1 MRILPKVSAYCATYG
16 RVHLLEEAVYS
27 FLMQDYK
34 GEKELIILNDFPKQR
49 IFFDHPEVK
58 VYNYKKKISI
68 LGKKFNETAKFCTGE
83 ILFPWEDDDVYLPNK
98 ISLSV
103 DKMLTNDKKIFHTK
117 KAFYEIDN
125 GKIINAFD
133 YFRGDLLY
141 HVNMAIHKDAF
152 DEVGGYKEYDGVD
165 LDIVS
170 MQRFFESQKYI
181 SENIEKKE
189 IFYIYRLD
197 TTKNYHGTWLGHSS
211 EGQSKEAEKYISN
224 LTDSIPIGDYYLQ
237 PHWKYDYKKICESIC

>member
-16 RVHLLEEAVYS
+16 RVHLLEEAIYS

-49 IFFDHPEVK
+49 LFFDHPEVK
-58 VYNYKKKISI
+58 VYNYKKKVAT
-68 LGKKFNETAKFCTGE
+68 LGKKFNETVKFCTGD

-117 KAFYEIDN
+117 KAFYELSS

-141 HVNMAIHKDAF
+141 HVNMCIYKDVF
-152 DEVGGYKEYDGVD
+152 DELGGYQEYDGVD
-165 LDIVS
+165 LDVIS
-170 MQRFFESQKYI
+170 MQRFFDSQKYI
-181 SENIEKKE
+181 SENIDKKE

-197 TTKNYHGTWLGHSS
+197 STKSYHGTWLGHSA
-211 EGQSKEAEKYISN
+211 EGQSKEAERYINN
-224 LTDSIPIGDYYLQ
+224 LEDSIPIGDYYLN
-237 PHWKYDYKKICESIC
+237 PHWKYDYKKACESIC